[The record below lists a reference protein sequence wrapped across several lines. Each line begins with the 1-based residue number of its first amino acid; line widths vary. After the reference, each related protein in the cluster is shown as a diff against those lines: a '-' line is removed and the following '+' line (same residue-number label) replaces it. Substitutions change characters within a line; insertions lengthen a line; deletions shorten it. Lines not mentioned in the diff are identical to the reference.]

1 VLTSSAAAGRALR
14 RAGLLLTPT
23 EARTPREVEDAEQ
36 YAGSARPM
44 LRFADTIVDPEL
56 HALARTVARRRSPL
70 AAGLRGERVERALRL
85 GPQALG
91 APEQL
96 ILLGD
101 LDALDH
107 LHRAWRPTSAT
118 TGWSRSHPH
127 GRATIH
133 QLADIGR
140 PRPARPTRTR
150 FSHATP

>member
-1 VLTSSAAAGRALR
+1 MPVARDRCRAL
-14 RAGLLLTPT
+14 PT
-23 EARTPREVEDAEQ
+23 R
-36 YAGSARPM
+36 
-44 LRFADTIVDPEL
+44 IVDPEL

-70 AAGLRGERVERALRL
+70 AAGLRHERVERALRL

-107 LHRAWRPTSAT
+107 LHRAVRT
-118 TGWSRSHPH
+118 TPVHMGWTRSRPH

-140 PRPARPTRTR
+140 HRPTARPATR
-150 FSHATP
+150 FH